1 MLYEIQPQS
10 RSQNRRNGR
19 DKEALQGYPDSRST
33 SGLKTIVV
41 STSEENP
48 KEGSHSNR
56 STTLVIQNQETAL
69 FKIDVEVPQG
79 SPLSPILFLFYNAA
93 LIEIGNQPQRSL
105 LSIGF
110 ADDINLLTYGP
121 SIQANCR
128 KLERIHKDLLK
139 WAQQHGMKFAP
150 KKYKL
155 STSQGTVQN
164 STSRQESKS
173 KEWKR

>member
-1 MLYEIQPQS
+1 M
-10 RSQNRRNGR
+10 
-19 DKEALQGYPDSRST
+19 
-33 SGLKTIVV
+33 
-41 STSEENP
+41 
-48 KEGSHSNR
+48 
-56 STTLVIQNQETAL
+56 IQNQEIAL
-69 FKIDVEVPQG
+69 FKIDAEVPQG

-105 LSIGF
+105 SSIGF

-121 SIQANCR
+121 STQANCR

-155 STSQGTVQN
+155 IHFTRRCTKFN
-164 STSRQESKS
+164 L
-173 KEWKR
+173 